1 MSKKASNFQ
10 KKVMSLS
17 YRGKENF
24 KPLNTGRIDDH
35 VACHV
40 LYEWRYAG
48 VVCISSQQ
56 EIANGKM
63 KIKMS
68 NRCNLG
74 EMGQTKEMVFAILK
88 KKAEI
93 RFF

>member
-1 MSKKASNFQ
+1 MAHRNN
-10 KKVMSLS
+10 
-17 YRGKENF
+17 GIC
-24 KPLNTGRIDDH
+24 TGVLHFRRDH
-35 VACHV
+35 VGCFTVKIKFV
-40 LYEWRYAG
+40 LILSGALHTDRE
-48 VVCISSQQ
+48 
-56 EIANGKM
+56 